1 MNTLIYFRLEHFF
14 QNTFRLRES
23 IRNIMFFKD
32 CRYVAALIFP
42 DLRFEWILSVCMVFA
57 LGAIFAPL
65 FILLGLQ
72 EGIVGNMFDQ
82 LKHDPA
88 SRLVTPKYPLKGS
101 LNEIWLNALR
111 QRSAIVITTPVSHLQ
126 LDIEGLEDPVNA
138 IPTVPEDPLL
148 TENRISLA
156 GENRPIVLSAA
167 LAQKTGKKIGDPL
180 TLVLVRHTGVE
191 EKVPIR
197 FRVTGILPKSASA
210 DVKLWLPQTFFRFFY
225 QWRKGRAVPELGLS
239 GTGSILN
246 PEYDGIVTILTTVPA
261 DEEYRQMLSGRI
273 GFSNLPQAHKDAD
286 IGWTLPP
293 DYEIRVWRPV
303 NTRVYPSD
311 FKPLVN
317 RHHELGYAVD
327 AVPFIDD
334 FRVDLKLDGH
344 SQRMSVTILPDTS
357 ETDEDTGERKELPNV
372 WFSTADGFKTD
383 AAGQIS
389 FHSANEKNKNNIT
402 IPVRMIPSPSLKTG
416 WLAVPGDLAGKMN
429 AARNQEAVYDP
440 ITGEFNPAGEEMRY
454 FRAYARSIDELE
466 SLVDFIRGEGVK
478 SADNALREPAS
489 RVEDIRN
496 IRRLAG
502 YMEQIYLLIVF
513 VSGVSG
519 IFAIAASVYAGVQR
533 KRYDLAYLELLG
545 VHPGALFLFP
555 YLKSMMLVI
564 GGVVFAFIAYLIF
577 GHFSDRLFAH
587 ALGGAASL
595 TRLTGQNVF
604 FLVSGILIAGTLAS
618 LLAATSV
625 MRIEPGEYI
634 RE

>member
-1 MNTLIYFRLEHFF
+1 
-14 QNTFRLRES
+14 
-23 IRNIMFFKD
+23 MFFKD

-88 SRLVTPKYPLKGS
+88 SRLVTPKYPLKSS
-101 LNEIWLNALR
+101 LNDIWLNTLR
-111 QRSAIVITTPVSHLQ
+111 ERSAIVITTPVSHLQ

-148 TENRISLA
+148 TENGISLSD
-156 GENRPIVLSAA
+156 ENRPIVLSAA

-180 TLVLVRHTGVE
+180 TLVLVRQTEVE
-191 EKVPIR
+191 EKVSIR
-197 FRVTGILPKSASA
+197 FRVAGILRKSASA

-239 GTGSILN
+239 GTGVILN
-246 PEYDGIVTILTTVPA
+246 PEYDGIVTILKNVPA

-273 GFSNLPQAHKDAD
+273 GFSNPPQAHKDAD
-286 IGWTLPP
+286 IGWTLPS
-293 DYEIRVWRPV
+293 DYEIRIWIPV

-334 FRVDLKLDGH
+334 FRVDLKLDGQN
-344 SQRMSVTILPDTS
+344 QRMAVTILPDMS
-357 ETDEDTGERKELPNV
+357 ETDEDTGERKELPIV
-372 WFSTADGFKTD
+372 WFSTADGFKND
-383 AAGQIS
+383 AVGQIS
-389 FHSANEKNKNNIT
+389 FHSANEKNNIT
-402 IPVRMIPSPSLKTG
+402 ITVRMLPSLSLITG
-416 WLAVPGDLAGKMN
+416 WIAVSGDLAGKMN
-429 AARNQEAVYDP
+429 AARNQEASYDP
-440 ITGEFNPAGEEMRY
+440 IRGEFNPAGEEMRY

-466 SLVDFIRGEGVK
+466 SLVDFIREEGVK

-489 RVEDIRN
+489 RVEDVRN

-577 GHFSDRLFAH
+577 GHFSDKLFAH
-587 ALGGAASL
+587 ALGGTASL

-604 FLVSGILIAGTLAS
+604 FLVSGIFLAGSLAS